1 VDKTIASTSTLITA
15 GWSISSSNL
24 IGFLAGFFVI
34 FFGSFFWTS
43 PSSGGYSLMLN
54 LELFK
59 GKSSLKLVV
68 YFMGSSFIVK
78 WLVVEGS
85 YGVGGIF
92 SSYFLTYIGKSS
104 IF

>member
-1 VDKTIASTSTLITA
+1 M
-15 GWSISSSNL
+15 
-24 IGFLAGFFVI
+24 I

-78 WLVVEGS
+78 
-85 YGVGGIF
+85 
-92 SSYFLTYIGKSS
+92 
-104 IF
+104 